1 LDSVIVPEDAQIQ
14 RLSAEQS
21 NSSLILD
28 EQIVVKIIR
37 KVVAGRHPEAEMT
50 GYLTDRGFKN
60 IAPLL
65 GEVIRFDEQDIPH
78 TIMLAQGFVGNQG
91 DAWSWTLDYGRRV
104 SADIAAGDDPA
115 VVEDALAGYLTLARA
130 IGKRLAEMHE
140 ILASDTHLAD
150 FAPEPADD
158 SVVDSW
164 ADGVVEQIEAAV
176 GSLSRVRDYP
186 DEGSRAFASD
196 FVQRAAFLSQQA
208 RRLAREASGHALQ
221 TRVHGDFHL
230 GQVLVTPGDATLIDF
245 EGEPAKTMEQRRA
258 KSSPLRDV
266 AGMLRSFDYAAATT
280 AASRVPGSE
289 QATER
294 QVRLVEKFRRAA
306 GLAFLDAYRQVLRAA
321 SRPWVEPQVEAS
333 LLDLFLL
340 EKAAY
345 EIRYEAANRP
355 AWIGIPLAG
364 IARVTRHLV
373 AEKEE
378 HV

>member
-1 LDSVIVPEDAQIQ
+1 
-14 RLSAEQS
+14 
-21 NSSLILD
+21 
-28 EQIVVKIIR
+28 
-37 KVVAGRHPEAEMT
+37 
-50 GYLTDRGFKN
+50 
-60 IAPLL
+60 
-65 GEVIRFDEQDIPH
+65 
-78 TIMLAQGFVGNQG
+78 
-91 DAWSWTLDYGRRV
+91 
-104 SADIAAGDDPA
+104 
-115 VVEDALAGYLTLARA
+115 
-130 IGKRLAEMHE
+130 
-140 ILASDTHLAD
+140 
-150 FAPEPADD
+150 
-158 SVVDSW
+158 
-164 ADGVVEQIEAAV
+164 
-176 GSLSRVRDYP
+176 VRDYP